1 MIKSTI
7 LQAALLA
14 GIALSAPVTSA
25 RAEPFKVV
33 AFAGS
38 SNWAFWVAQEK
49 GYFKKHGVEPT
60 LTITPGSIAMAKD
73 LYAGNF
79 DLALTAADNM
89 IAYNEG
95 QGETDLGG
103 TPDFVVLF
111 GVDPGMLQIMA
122 APQIKSLAD
131 LKGKTIAVD
140 AMTSGFAFVLNDAL
154 AKQGIAISDV
164 TWDKVGGG
172 AQRLQ
177 ALLEGKQDAT
187 LLNAPLDIAA
197 EAKGFVNLQDA
208 SQALG
213 AYQGI
218 SGATRRG
225 AAAAKRKEIVAF
237 IRAFKESMDWLT
249 APANREEAI
258 GLLTKNM
265 RGMERPQAELAY
277 AKLLDPKLGMFRDLR
292 IDPEGMKTVLRLRG
306 AYGTPRKELKDA
318 SAYIDESFLKEA
330 LK

>member
-1 MIKSTI
+1 MTTVY
-7 LQAALLA
+7 LVDDHLVL
-14 GIALSAPVTSA
+14 
-25 RAEPFKVV
+25 R
-33 AFAGS
+33 
-38 SNWAFWVAQEK
+38 
-49 GYFKKHGVEPT
+49 
-60 LTITPGSIAMAKD
+60 
-73 LYAGNF
+73 
-79 DLALTAADNM
+79 
-89 IAYNEG
+89 
-95 QGETDLGG
+95 QG
-103 TPDFVVLF
+103 
-111 GVDPGMLQIMA
+111 
-122 APQIKSLAD
+122 
-131 LKGKTIAVD
+131 
-140 AMTSGFAFVLNDAL
+140 
-154 AKQGIAISDV
+154 
-164 TWDKVGGG
+164 
-172 AQRLQ
+172 LQ

-225 AAAAKRKEIVAF
+225 AAAAKRTEIVAF

-292 IDPEGMKTVLRLRG
+292 IDAEGMKTVLRLRG
-306 AYGTPRKELKDA
+306 AYGTPRKELKEA

>member
-73 LYAGNF
+73 L
-79 DLALTAADNM
+79 TAADNM

-103 TPDFVVLF
+103 PPDFVVLF

-140 AMTSGFAFVLNDAL
+140 AMTSGFAFVLFDAL
-154 AKQGIAISDV
+154 NKQGIAV
-164 TWDKVGGG
+164 TDAKWDKVGGG

-208 SQALG
+208 SKALG

-225 AAAAKRKEIVAF
+225 AAAAKRTEIVAF

-306 AYGTPRKELKDA
+306 AYGTPRKDLKEA

>member
-7 LQAALLA
+7 LQTALAA
-14 GIALSAPVTSA
+14 GIALATPLASI
-25 RAEPFKVV
+25 RAEPLKVV

-49 GYFKKHGVEPT
+49 GYFAKHGVEPT
-60 LTITPGSIAMAKD
+60 LTITPGSVAMAKD

-95 QGETDLGG
+95 QGEADLGG
-103 TPDFVVLF
+103 PSDFVVLF

-122 APQIKSLAD
+122 APGIKSLTD
-131 LKGKTIAVD
+131 LRGKTISVD
-140 AMTSGFAFVLNDAL
+140 AMTSGFAFVLFDAL
-154 AKQGIAISDV
+154 AKQGVKVADAK
-164 TWDKVGGG
+164 WEKVGGG

-187 LLNAPLDIAA
+187 LLNAPLDLAA
-197 EAKGFVNLQDA
+197 EAKGFVRLQDA

-218 SGATRRG
+218 SGSTRRG
-225 AAAAKRKEIVAF
+225 TAAAKRKEIVAF
-237 IRAFKESMDWLT
+237 IRAFKDSMDWLT

-258 GLLTKNM
+258 GLLVKNM
-265 RGMERPQAELAY
+265 RGMDRPQAELAY

-306 AYGTPRKELKDA
+306 QWGEPRKELTDM
-318 SAYIDESFLKEA
+318 SRYVDESYLKEA

>member
-1 MIKSTI
+1 
-7 LQAALLA
+7 
-14 GIALSAPVTSA
+14 
-25 RAEPFKVV
+25 
-33 AFAGS
+33 
-38 SNWAFWVAQEK
+38 
-49 GYFKKHGVEPT
+49 
-60 LTITPGSIAMAKD
+60 MAKD

-140 AMTSGFAFVLNDAL
+140 AMTSGFAFVLFDAL
-154 AKQGIAISDV
+154 NKQGIAV
-164 TWDKVGGG
+164 TDAKWDKVGGG

-225 AAAAKRKEIVAF
+225 AAAAKRTEIVAF

-306 AYGTPRKELKDA
+306 AYGTPRKDLKEA

>member
-7 LQAALLA
+7 LQAALVAGLA
-14 GIALSAPVTSA
+14 LAAPMASAK
-25 RAEPFKVV
+25 AEPLKVV

-49 GYFKKHGVEPT
+49 GYFAKHGVEPT

-89 IAYNEG
+89 VAYNEG

-103 TPDFVVLF
+103 QPDFVILF

-122 APQIKSLAD
+122 APGIKSLAE

-140 AMTSGFAFVLNDAL
+140 AMTSGFAFVLFDAL
-154 AKQGIAISDV
+154 AKQNIAVADV
-164 TWDKVGGG
+164 KWDKVGGG

-177 ALLEGKQDAT
+177 ALLDGKQNST

-218 SGATRRG
+218 SGSTRRS

-237 IRAFKESMDWLT
+237 IRAFKDSMDWLT

-265 RGMERPQAELAY
+265 RGMDRPQAELAY

-292 IDPEGMKTVLRLRG
+292 IDHEGMKTVLRLRSTWG
-306 AYGTPRKELKDA
+306 QPHKELTDA
-318 SAYIDESFLKEA
+318 SRYIDESYLKEA